1 MENLGEFLALLE
13 KEREIVTIDT
23 PVDPHLEI
31 AEIHRR
37 VIQEGG
43 PALLFKN
50 VKGSTFPVVTNLFGT
65 KRRVGLA
72 FSPDPEKILKELLS
86 LATKEFPPKLS
97 RLWSARH
104 SLKRL
109 LRLGTKT
116 SSASQV
122 QACQTSSLNNLPMIT
137 SWPEDGGAFLT
148 LPLVYT
154 ESPSGKP
161 PNLGMYRI
169 QRFDDKTTGLHFQI
183 GKGGGYHLYE
193 AEQRNAPLPVSI
205 FLGGPPALILSAIA
219 PLPENIPELL
229 FASFIA
235 GNKIRTKRDKLGHL
249 VISEAEFAL
258 LGETVPH
265 ERREEGPFGDHY
277 GYYSLKHP
285 FPVFHCKKIYH
296 RKGAVY
302 PATVVGKPRQ
312 EDFFIG
318 EYLQELL
325 SPLFPLVMPGVK
337 ELWSYG
343 ETGFHALASAVV
355 HERYER
361 EALAHAFRILGEG
374 QLALTKFLLLT
385 NQPVNT
391 RNFKAVLTTILE
403 RFRPETDLYIFPNL
417 SLDTLDYTGP
427 RLNRGSRG
435 VLIGTG
441 EKVRDLPTTL
451 DEPLP
456 YKAVVF
462 CPGCLVVETKDK
474 EIQTI
479 FNLKKWPL
487 VIVVDSLRET
497 MQDETSFLWSVFTR
511 FDPASDIKANT
522 RGVEYHH
529 PLYTLPIVIDAR
541 MKGYPAI
548 LEAAP
553 ETTALVSSR
562 WSEYKLSFTSIS
574 SGKPFQ
580 WKKKMTSSFIQKAID
595 EGRK

>member
-1 MENLGEFLALLE
+1 MKNLGAFLALLE

-23 PVDPHLEI
+23 PVDPYLEI

-37 VIQEGG
+37 VIEEGG

-50 VKGSTFPVVTNLFGT
+50 VKGSSFPVVTNLFGT
-65 KRRVGLA
+65 KRRVSLA
-72 FSPDPEKILKELLS
+72 FGPTPEKTLKNLLD
-86 LATKEFPPKLS
+86 LATKEFPPSPS

-104 SLKRL
+104 SLKSL
-109 LRLGTKT
+109 LKLGTRKWGQSPVQ
-116 SSASQV
+116 SSEI
-122 QACQTSSLNNLPMIT
+122 SSLEELPMIT
-137 SWPEDGGAFLT
+137 SWPEDGGPFLT

-169 QRFDDKTTGLHFQI
+169 QRHDHKTTGLHFQI
-183 GKGGGYHLYE
+183 GKGGGYHLFE
-193 AEQRNAPLPVSI
+193 AEQRNQSLPVSI

-219 PLPENIPELL
+219 PLPENVPELL
-229 FASFIA
+229 FASFVA
-235 GNKIRTKRDKLGHL
+235 GNKIKTKRDKSGHL
-249 VISEAEFAL
+249 VIAEAEFAL
-258 LGETVPH
+258 LGKTIPH
-265 ERREEGPFGDHY
+265 ERRDEGPFGDHY

-285 FPVFHCKKIYH
+285 FPVFHCEKIYH
-296 RKGAVY
+296 RKGAIY

-325 SPLFPLVMPGVK
+325 SPLFPIVMPGVK

-361 EALAHAFRILGEG
+361 ESLAHAFRILGEG

-385 NQPVNT
+385 DQNVPI
-391 RNFKAVLTTILE
+391 RDFKKVLTTVLE
-403 RFRPETDLYIFPNL
+403 RFNPETDLYIFPNL

-441 EKVRDLPTTL
+441 EKKRDLPTQL
-451 DEPLP
+451 DVSLP
-456 YKAVVF
+456 YASVVF
-462 CPGCLVVETKDK
+462 CPGCLVIETKEK
-474 EIQTI
+474 ELTPLY
-479 FNLKKWPL
+479 NLKNWPL
-487 VIVVDSLRET
+487 IVVVDSLKET
-497 MQDETSFLWSVFTR
+497 MESETTFLWSVFTR
-511 FDPASDIKANT
+511 FDPASDIKAAT
-522 RGVEYHH
+522 TGVEYHH
-529 PLYTLPIVIDAR
+529 PLYTCPIIIDAR
-541 MKGYPAI
+541 MKGYPAV
-548 LEAAP
+548 LEPTP

-562 WSEYKLSFTSIS
+562 WSEYGIKTKTF
-574 SGKPFQ
+574 
-580 WKKKMTSSFIQKAID
+580 
-595 EGRK
+595 

>member
-1 MENLGEFLALLE
+1 MKNLGAFLALLE

-23 PVDPHLEI
+23 PVDPYLEI

-37 VIQEGG
+37 VIEEGG

-50 VKGSTFPVVTNLFGT
+50 VKGSSFPVVTNLFGT
-65 KRRVGLA
+65 KRRVSLA
-72 FSPDPEKILKELLS
+72 FGPTPEKTLKNLLD
-86 LATKEFPPKLS
+86 LATKEFPPSPS

-104 SLKRL
+104 SLKSL
-109 LRLGTKT
+109 LKLGTRKWGQSPVQ
-116 SSASQV
+116 SSEI
-122 QACQTSSLNNLPMIT
+122 SSLEELPMIT
-137 SWPEDGGAFLT
+137 SWPEDGGPFLT

-169 QRFDDKTTGLHFQI
+169 QRHDHKTTGLHFQI
-183 GKGGGYHLYE
+183 GKGGGYHLFE
-193 AEQRNAPLPVSI
+193 AEQRNQSLPVSI

-219 PLPENIPELL
+219 PLPENVPELL
-229 FASFIA
+229 FASFVA
-235 GNKIRTKRDKLGHL
+235 GNKIKTKRDKSGHL
-249 VISEAEFAL
+249 VIAEAEFAL
-258 LGETVPH
+258 LGKTIPH
-265 ERREEGPFGDHY
+265 ERRDEGPFGDHY

-285 FPVFHCKKIYH
+285 FPVFHCEKIYH
-296 RKGAVY
+296 RKGAIY

-325 SPLFPLVMPGVK
+325 SPLFPIVMPGVK

-361 EALAHAFRILGEG
+361 ESLTHAFRILGEG

-385 NQPVNT
+385 DQNVPI
-391 RNFKAVLTTILE
+391 RDFKKVLTTVLE
-403 RFRPETDLYIFPNL
+403 RFNPETDLYIFPNL

-441 EKVRDLPTTL
+441 EKKRDLPTQL
-451 DEPLP
+451 DVSLP
-456 YKAVVF
+456 YVSAVF
-462 CPGCLVVETKDK
+462 CPGCLVIETKEK
-474 EIQTI
+474 ELTPLY
-479 FNLKKWPL
+479 NLKNWPL
-487 VIVVDSLRET
+487 IVVVDSLKET
-497 MQDETSFLWSVFTR
+497 MESETTFLWSVFTR
-511 FDPASDIKANT
+511 FDPASDIKAAT
-522 RGVEYHH
+522 TGVEYHH
-529 PLYTLPIVIDAR
+529 PLYTCPIIIDAR
-541 MKGYPAI
+541 MKGYPAV
-548 LEAAP
+548 LEPTP

-562 WSEYKLSFTSIS
+562 WSEYGIKTKTF
-574 SGKPFQ
+574 
-580 WKKKMTSSFIQKAID
+580 
-595 EGRK
+595 

>member
-1 MENLGEFLALLE
+1 VKNLGAFLALLE

-23 PVDPHLEI
+23 PVDPYLEI

-37 VIQEGG
+37 VIEEGG

-50 VKGSTFPVVTNLFGT
+50 VKGSSFPVVTNLFGT
-65 KRRVGLA
+65 KRRVSLA
-72 FSPDPEKILKELLS
+72 FGPTPEKTLKNLLD
-86 LATKEFPPKLS
+86 LATKEFPPSPS

-104 SLKRL
+104 SLKSL
-109 LRLGTKT
+109 LKLGTRKWGQSPVQ
-116 SSASQV
+116 SSEI
-122 QACQTSSLNNLPMIT
+122 SSLEELPMIT
-137 SWPEDGGAFLT
+137 SWPEDGGPFLT

-169 QRFDDKTTGLHFQI
+169 QRHDHKTTGLHFQI
-183 GKGGGYHLYE
+183 GKGGGYHLFE
-193 AEQRNAPLPVSI
+193 AEQRNQSLPVSI

-219 PLPENIPELL
+219 PLPENVPELL
-229 FASFIA
+229 FASFVA
-235 GNKIRTKRDKLGHL
+235 GNKIKTKRDKSGHL
-249 VISEAEFAL
+249 VIAEAEFAL
-258 LGETVPH
+258 LGKTIPH
-265 ERREEGPFGDHY
+265 ERRDEGPFGDHY

-285 FPVFHCKKIYH
+285 FPVFHCEKIYH
-296 RKGAVY
+296 RKGAIY

-325 SPLFPLVMPGVK
+325 SPLFPIVMPGVK

-361 EALAHAFRILGEG
+361 ESLTHAFRILGEG

-385 NQPVNT
+385 DQNVPI
-391 RNFKAVLTTILE
+391 RDFKKVLTTVLE
-403 RFRPETDLYIFPNL
+403 RFNPETDLYIFPNL

-441 EKVRDLPTTL
+441 EKKRDLPTQL
-451 DEPLP
+451 DVSLP
-456 YKAVVF
+456 YVSAVF
-462 CPGCLVVETKDK
+462 CPGCLVIETKEK
-474 EIQTI
+474 ELTPLY
-479 FNLKKWPL
+479 NLKNWPL
-487 VIVVDSLRET
+487 IVVVDSLKET
-497 MQDETSFLWSVFTR
+497 MESETTFLWSVFTR
-511 FDPASDIKANT
+511 FDPASDIKAAT
-522 RGVEYHH
+522 TGVEYHH
-529 PLYTLPIVIDAR
+529 PLYTCPIIIDAR
-541 MKGYPAI
+541 MKGYPAV
-548 LEAAP
+548 LEPTP

-562 WSEYKLSFTSIS
+562 WSEYGIKTKTF
-574 SGKPFQ
+574 
-580 WKKKMTSSFIQKAID
+580 
-595 EGRK
+595 